1 MQLQGT
7 KGLVT
12 EVLMS
17 AAAVS
22 LTSLLGIRAA
32 GQQLDDLLSML
43 QGYAYNHDF
52 SELWHRSALKDV
64 GFTLAMFC
72 AAAAMHMGEMP
83 REDLLIDIHRLLR
96 GCAIVVVM
104 AMLMMCSMFLLYIL
118 RILVVTVDVFCYQ
131 SVQNPCIA
139 SATKR
144 WNILQALL
152 RKASTTV
159 ELGLLVLLA
168 LAAFTV
174 PAFVMDSIEIGSYSK
189 MLRLQLPHV
198 FIVCGVLRVFVV
210 ASAVTD
216 KCMRVPALL
225 NSLCFGTGTELERQ
239 SLVEYIIYSDA
250 GFYICDVR
258 LTLGMV
264 AKFVYVWFVI
274 LFSFVGRELAA
285 SAKGGNVP
293 MF

>member
-1 MQLQGT
+1 
-7 KGLVT
+7 LVT

-118 RILVVTVDVFCYQ
+118 RILVVTVDVFCYR
-131 SVQNPCIA
+131 CKIHA
-139 SATKR
+139 SRQRPRDGTSCR
-144 WNILQALL
+144 PYSE
-152 RKASTTV
+152 RRRPPSS
-159 ELGLLVLLA
+159 LG
-168 LAAFTV
+168 
-174 PAFVMDSIEIGSYSK
+174 
-189 MLRLQLPHV
+189 
-198 FIVCGVLRVFVV
+198 CW
-210 ASAVTD
+210 
-216 KCMRVPALL
+216 C
-225 NSLCFGTGTELERQ
+225 C
-239 SLVEYIIYSDA
+239 
-250 GFYICDVR
+250 
-258 LTLGMV
+258 
-264 AKFVYVWFVI
+264 
-274 LFSFVGRELAA
+274 
-285 SAKGGNVP
+285 
-293 MF
+293 